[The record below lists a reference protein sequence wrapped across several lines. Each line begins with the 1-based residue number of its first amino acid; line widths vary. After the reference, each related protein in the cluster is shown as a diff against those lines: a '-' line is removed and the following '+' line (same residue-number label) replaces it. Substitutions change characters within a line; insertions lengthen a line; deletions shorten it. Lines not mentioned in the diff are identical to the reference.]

1 MLYSVRLHD
10 AVDTHTV
17 LNRLLPALAGTRGD
31 RRVAYAEYDA
41 GRAVLSRRWAVA
53 AEGRVDEAAMEL
65 EPSSLN
71 TLLLDDA
78 GGDRPLRPADAA
90 PAWALRDLIPG
101 LEPDRA
107 WVRVRAIAHDG
118 ALLGALVVAE
128 PRRFSLGKKD
138 EGSVAA
144 AGDVLEMALARAIAA
159 AAEKGPMRPSPFADA
174 AVERLHES
182 ERAVAAARDEL
193 QQVRARIEAL
203 ERAAA
208 GATELLMDAHV
219 ELDRRAARLQ
229 RQTRVLYLLRKLLE
243 RHATGMDAREM
254 AAEVVRTVAEAFG
267 GGRCSLLLVDEA

>member
-1 MLYSVRLHD
+1 MLFSVRLHD
-10 AVDTHTV
+10 AVDPDTV
-17 LNRLLPALAGTRGD
+17 LRRLLPALAGARGE
-31 RRVAYAEYDA
+31 RRVAYAQYDA
-41 GRAVLSRRWAVA
+41 ERAVLSRRWSA
-53 AEGRVDEAAMEL
+53 APEGRVDEAAVEL
-65 EPSSLN
+65 EPQRLN

-101 LEPDRA
+101 LEPDKS

-118 ALLGALVVAE
+118 ALLGVLVVAE
-128 PRRFSLGKKD
+128 PRRLLQARKGD
-138 EGSVAA
+138 GPVAA

-193 QQVRARIEAL
+193 AQVRARIEAL

-219 ELDRRAARLQ
+219 ELDR
-229 RQTRVLYLLRKLLE
+229 
-243 RHATGMDAREM
+243 
-254 AAEVVRTVAEAFG
+254 
-267 GGRCSLLLVDEA
+267 